1 MLSIPVIVMF
11 TLKTLIVLM
20 FLILFLLTCIGVQ
33 EKYFKDKE

>member
-1 MLSIPVIVMF
+1 MLSTPVILMF

-20 FLILFLLTCIGVQ
+20 FLILSLIIYVGIQ